1 MQVIL
6 QGKRY
11 SITRETVEGVAG
23 SRPETLQRYAVRI
36 GGRNY
41 PLKQAAAVGI
51 GVPPVAFTS
60 QQAYRWLSNLGF
72 EIKDLKKPEGR

>member
-11 SITRETVEGVAG
+11 SITREMVEQVVR
-23 SRPETLQRYAVRI
+23 SHPETLQRYAVRI
-36 GGRNY
+36 GGRTY
-41 PLKQAAAVGI
+41 PLKQAAAAGI

-60 QQAYRWLSNLGF
+60 QQAYRWLSNLDF
-72 EIKDLKKPEGR
+72 EIRDLKKSDA